1 MQALSR
7 HAHADSPGLR
17 WPWPT
22 SMAGAGHE
30 RNVALVRWAETGQLV
45 RVAVFRDNHGALLTK
60 LERHDEAA
68 DMICGV

>member
-1 MQALSR
+1 
-7 HAHADSPGLR
+7 
-17 WPWPT
+17 
-22 SMAGAGHE
+22 MAGAGHE

-45 RVAVFRDNHGALLTK
+45 RVAVFRDNYGALLTK